1 MTGHKNRAG
10 EDSFI
15 AEMIEA
21 HPQLTVCKAST
32 VAFCDRLASCFQ
44 GGGKLLIAGNGGSM
58 ADAQHIAGELSKS
71 FLERRALAPQQ
82 RKAFADLNSG
92 AAIADNLQNGFP
104 VWVLGLNASL
114 SSAIL
119 NDFETPHME
128 YAQELWV
135 AGSSQDL
142 FLGISTSGRAKN
154 VYNAMVVAKARKI
167 FAVAFTGQSS
177 SPLCEIADLS
187 IQVPATETSQV
198 QELQQVVYH
207 TFCKT
212 MEARFFAAPGQRSL
226 G

>member
-1 MTGHKNRAG
+1 MTDQEYRLV
-10 EDSFI
+10 EDGFI
-15 AEMIEA
+15 VEMVEG
-21 HPQLTVCKAST
+21 HPQLRVCEPF
-32 VAFCDRLASCFQ
+32 VARFCDRLTACFK
-44 GGGKLLIAGNGGSM
+44 GGGKLIIAGNGGSM

-82 RKAFADLNSG
+82 KRAFADLNNG
-92 AAIADNLQNGFP
+92 ATIANSLQNGFP

-119 NDFETPHME
+119 NDFKVPHME
-128 YAQELWV
+128 FAQELWV

-142 FLGISTSGRAKN
+142 FLGISTSGQAKN
-154 VYNAMVVAKARKI
+154 VYNAVVVAKAKKI

-177 SPLCEIADLS
+177 NPLCDLADLS
-187 IQVPATETSQV
+187 IQVPARETSPV

-212 MEARFFAAPGQRSL
+212 MEARFFSAPE
-226 G
+226 